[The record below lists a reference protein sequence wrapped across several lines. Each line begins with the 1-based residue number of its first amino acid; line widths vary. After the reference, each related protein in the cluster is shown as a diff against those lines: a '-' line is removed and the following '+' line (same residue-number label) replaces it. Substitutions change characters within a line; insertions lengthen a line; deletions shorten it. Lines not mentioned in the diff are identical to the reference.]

1 MITGRRI
8 DEQQRGGRDD
18 DHEQECE
25 QDATSKESQQP
36 AVHDGVFGSNS
47 RQRYFVADADWD
59 ARLSA
64 LQSKCGIC
72 SAGVAPITLGVVAS
86 VILGATK

>member
-1 MITGRRI
+1 MIAGCRV
-8 DEQQRGGRDD
+8 DEQQRGGRHDED
-18 DHEQECE
+18 EKDCE
-25 QDATSKESQQP
+25 QDATSEESQQP
-36 AVHDGVFGSNS
+36 AVHDEVFGSNTGE
-47 RQRYFVADADWD
+47 RYFVADVDCD

-72 SAGVAPITLGVVAS
+72 SAGVAPTTRGVVAR